1 LRYKAEK
8 IQADFQHKLAWS
20 KRNDV
25 FLDIQ
30 FERNRINQLWERI
43 KVIKK
48 RNCRNPDCARSIGRL
63 NQKIYS
69 TAIQDGRGFQKD
81 LMYFCCHGCWNTI
94 KRKFGLGIHIDS
106 KQNTIDM
113 DF

>member
-1 LRYKAEK
+1 MQGDFEHK
-8 IQADFQHKLAWS
+8 IAWS

-25 FLDIQ
+25 YLDIA
-30 FERNRINQLWERI
+30 FERAKINQLWERI
-43 KVIKK
+43 KIIKK
-48 RNCRNPDCARSIGRL
+48 RKCRNPDCTRTIGRS

-69 TAIQDGRGFQKD
+69 AAIQDGRGFQKD

-94 KRKFGLGIHIDS
+94 KAKFGVGFKIDL
-106 KQNTIDM
+106 KQHTIDM